1 MSFTLCRDGA
11 SALACGVLLL
21 SSLARVE
28 AQGQVREASVRAHM
42 DMLAGDALNG
52 RGSGTRD
59 EWLAASYVAS
69 QLRQWGIEPAYGAT
83 SLVREIATDRVELTA
98 PPTLR
103 TGALAFSHGRE
114 MVVRSF
120 GTPAASGPLVRFLP
134 GTRVAPGSVILVVG
148 PDGPPAD
155 VSAGAVAVIEAET
168 PELRLSWAASAA
180 ATSVAAPV
188 GRPWRIVVN
197 AAAFLAL
204 ARVADGSTVTL
215 EAVTRP
221 GRTWNVVGSIPGRD
235 RRQAGE
241 VILLSAHLDHLGSR
255 GSAADTVYNGADD
268 DASGVTAVLEIAR
281 ALAQGRPP
289 RRTVM
294 FAFFGSEEAG
304 GFGSRAFV
312 ASPPVPLGQ
321 IVANLQF
328 EMIGRPDA
336 AVAARTLWLT
346 GFERSTL
353 GRELVRRGARLVADP
368 HPDQQFFFRSDNIRF
383 AYAGVV
389 AHTVSSFGLHEDYH
403 SPRDEVAR
411 VDFGHMIDAIES
423 LLAPIAWLA
432 NSTFVPAWH
441 EGQQPKAGERPGRP
455 VR

>member
-1 MSFTLCRDGA
+1 MRFKLSGSRAIVLVG
-11 SALACGVLLL
+11 GLLL
-21 SSLARVE
+21 SAPDRAD
-28 AQGQVREASVRAHM
+28 AQGRVAEASVRAHM
-42 DMLAGDALNG
+42 EMLAGDALNG

-69 QLRQWGIEPAYGAT
+69 QLMQWGIEPPSGAT
-83 SLVREIATDRVELTA
+83 SLIRDVATDRVELVA

-103 TGALAFSHGRE
+103 TGSLTFSHGRE
-114 MVVRSF
+114 MFVRSF
-120 GTPAASGPLVRFLP
+120 GTLAVSGPLVRFLP

-148 PDGPPAD
+148 PEAPPAD

-168 PELRLSWAASAA
+168 PELRLAWAAAA
-180 ATSVAAPV
+180 ATTAVTAPA
-188 GRPWRIVVN
+188 GRPWRVVVD

-204 ARVADGSTVTL
+204 TRVADGSTVSL
-215 EAVTRP
+215 EALARP
-221 GRTWNVVGSIPGRD
+221 GRTWNVVGRIPGSD
-235 RRQAGE
+235 RRQSDE

-255 GSAADTVYNGADD
+255 GTGADTIYNGADD
-268 DASGVTAVLEIAR
+268 DASGITAVLEIAR
-281 ALAQGRPP
+281 ALATGRRP

-294 FAFFGSEEAG
+294 FAFFGSEETG

-312 ASPPVPLGQ
+312 AAPPVPLDR
-321 IVANLQF
+321 IVVNLQF
-328 EMIGRPDA
+328 EMIGRPDQI
-336 AVAARTLWLT
+336 VPPRTLWLT

-353 GRELVRRGARLVADP
+353 GPELARRGARLVADP

-403 SPRDEVAR
+403 SPRDEVAGI
-411 VDFGHMIDAIES
+411 DFVHMTDAIES
-423 LLAPIAWLA
+423 LRAPISWLA

-441 EGQQPKAGERPGRP
+441 DGQQPKAGPTR
-455 VR
+455 